1 MSNQKNTIQDAVALY
16 DNEKYSEA
24 IEMCMALIEEGTDPA
39 ATHLLVAKCL
49 LQTLDDPADGEAVDT
64 LCSVVELAY
73 SACENVK
80 RCFEFENELLEAY
93 HDWIRSQMKKD
104 FSELQRSGSLDKW
117 NEIYVKWPRADLIRL
132 RLSFI
137 ISSFLSDEWL
147 AEENCDEDAA
157 IEKYRKKPKN
167 EFTDVEFNELVFK
180 TAPKVFEEG
189 RKEIEERGSGNI
201 EYIKSIIREISE
213 KVYTAKCMIEF
224 CAFDHGKL
232 IIKDIERLKFSAEV
246 FTYFLDAK
254 TYPIGAPF
262 SLFSNVEDRKKAQSN
277 LEMIYEKISELDD
290 DFVIPNLP
298 SFMPLKSSL
307 QQTNTS
313 QGGGCYV
320 ATAIYG
326 SYDCPEVWTLRRFRD
341 YQLAESV
348 LGRLFIKTYYLV
360 SPQLVKWF
368 GKTEWFSNIFK
379 PVLNKLVCKLKEKGI
394 KDTPYNDR
402 EW

>member
-1 MSNQKNTIQDAVALY
+1 MSNQKNTLQDAIALY

-24 IEMCMALIEEGTDPA
+24 IEMCMELIKEDAEPA
-39 ATHLLVAKCL
+39 ASHLLIGKCL
-49 LQTLDDPADGEAVDT
+49 IQTLDDPADGEAVDT

-80 RCFEFENELLEAY
+80 KCFEFENELLESY
-93 HDWIRSQMKKD
+93 NDWIRRRMKKD
-104 FSELQRSGSLDKW
+104 FSTLQRTGSLDKW
-117 NEIYVKWPRADLIRL
+117 CEIGNYKARLELVRL
-132 RLSFI
+132 RLIFI

-147 AEENCDEDAA
+147 AEENCDKDTAR
-157 IEKYRKKPKN
+157 EKYEKKPKN
-167 EFTDVEFNELVFK
+167 EFTDVEFNNLVFK
-180 TAPKVFEEG
+180 TAPKIFEKG

-224 CAFDHGKL
+224 CAFDDGKL
-232 IIKDIERLKFSAEV
+232 IIKDIERLKFSADV
-246 FTYFLDAK
+246 FTCFLDAK
-254 TYPIGAPF
+254 VYPVGAPF
-262 SLFSNVEDRKKAQSN
+262 SLFSNVEDRRKAQSN
-277 LEMIYEKISELDD
+277 LEKIYEKISELDD
-290 DFVIPNLP
+290 DFVIPNIP
-298 SFMPLKSSL
+298 SFMPLTSSL

-348 LGRLFIKTYYLV
+348 FGRLFIKTYYLV

-368 GKTEWFSNIFK
+368 GKTEWFSDLFK
-379 PVLNKLVCKLKEKGI
+379 PVLNKLVCKLKEKGVE
-394 KDTPYNDR
+394 DTPYNDR